1 MVLYYLK
8 YYQQEHKPPE
18 QLLDQSI
25 ASDYGKLGR
34 LLEFQNPKQNLEIL
48 AEIIFN
54 EYTTAKLIDS
64 FSPNQEFDKEHFK
77 SLLFY
82 LGLLTI
88 KEREGVYVRLQIPN
102 NALMGLYFNFLIKII
117 ARETDYAPDI
127 TEINSAVEQIVY
139 EDKID

>member
-1 MVLYYLK
+1 M
-8 YYQQEHKPPE
+8 
-18 QLLDQSI
+18 
-25 ASDYGKLGR
+25 
-34 LLEFQNPKQNLEIL
+34 
-48 AEIIFN
+48 
-54 EYTTAKLIDS
+54 
-64 FSPNQEFDKEHFK
+64 
-77 SLLFY
+77 LFY

-127 TEINSAVEQIVY
+127 TEINSAVEQIAY